1 MANTARLVI
10 DPVSRK
16 ISTKYD
22 KIRLVQDDN
31 NSTPVTFEMPRYVRG
46 HDMSRCSTIEVHY
59 DNISIDRKLKHS
71 DVYVVKDIIVAPED
85 EETINFSWLVSRG
98 ATQIVGNVDFS
109 LHFGCNEDPE
119 LEYAWHTTTYS
130 GIVVLEGKNNTQSVV
145 EKHPDLVASILEYVD
160 KKISEFDAVDI
171 AQETGDSTEAV
182 MSQKATTEALGGKVD
197 KKTGTGKF
205 VYTAED
211 GAQTARKI
219 TSIPT
224 AWCVPWF
231 DGGGKLQTND
241 PVEDIDASN
250 KKYVDDGLA
259 DKLDANK
266 TQAYS
271 VYCTGGAGA
280 QVMRYLSPIGTAT
293 NSIPYYSPPT
303 NATQFPEDAN
313 PTHTFGVCDPVRG
326 YHPANKQ
333 WTEKNFVP
341 IHTQYANKLYGT
353 GGATGNVTQRFYS
366 MSSIGSTTGDVVN
379 FLAAANVSFD
389 NKEPTCTIG
398 VCDPIKPIQVVN
410 LRTLD
415 RVKRDLQQ
423 GVYNALGYQYVTVE
437 DTSTSDFSSIPE
449 GAMPFAYFES
459 LGDIVVY
466 GHDGKVIA
474 NTAEVTG
481 IAILGEGGLEE
492 SLDPNSVPTFFEI
505 PNGCTTIMLSLS
517 IPEAASGLMDHFEIK
532 GKKIIYQVKVGA

>member
-59 DNISIDRKLKHS
+59 DNISTDRKLKHS
-71 DVYVVKDIIVAPED
+71 DVYVVTDIIVAPED

-109 LHFGCNEDPE
+109 LHFGCNENPD

-182 MSQKATTEALGGKVD
+182 MSQKATTEAIAGKVGKRLHNAERD
-197 KKTGTGKF
+197 YAYITKKKQGGDSLAEISREPRKF
-205 VYTAED
+205 AIPAYGVSTD
-211 GAQTARKI
+211 GN
-219 TSIPT
+219 
-224 AWCVPWF
+224 VGG
-231 DGGGKLQTND
+231 DGYLSTED
-241 PVEDIDASN
+241 PVNPYHAAN
-250 KKYVDDGLA
+250 KQWTEQQLA
-259 DKLDANK
+259 GKLDANQ

-271 VYCTGGAGA
+271 VYCTSGGGAQA
-280 QVMRYLSPIGTAT
+280 MRYLSPIGTAA
-293 NSIPYYSPPT
+293 NSIPYYSLPT
-303 NATQFPEDAN
+303 NAVQFPENAN
-313 PTHTFGVCDPVRG
+313 PTCTFG
-326 YHPANKQ
+326 A
-333 WTEKNFVP
+333 
-341 IHTQYANKLYGT
+341 
-353 GGATGNVTQRFYS
+353 
-366 MSSIGSTTGDVVN
+366 
-379 FLAAANVSFD
+379 
-389 NKEPTCTIG
+389 
-398 VCDPIKPIQVVN
+398 CDPIHPIQVANKRYVD
-410 LRTLD
+410 T
-415 RVKRDLQQ
+415 KIRDLQQ

-437 DTSTSDFSSIPE
+437 DTSTGDFSQIPE
-449 GAMPFAYFES
+449 GAMPTAYFES

-466 GHDGKVIA
+466 GHDGKVIE
-474 NTAEVTG
+474 NTAEVLSIHLLCEDG
-481 IAILGEGGLEE
+481 SEE

-517 IPEAASGLMDHFEIK
+517 IPEAGAGLMSHFEIK
-532 GKKIIYQVKVGA
+532 GKKIIYQVKVGG